1 MNNGGKTVLAQNLIR
16 FRKQLGL
23 TQIQISEA
31 IGIERSR
38 YAHYEKDTTPTTAIL
53 RKLASILNVTMDEL
67 HYTPEQIQELHDES
81 IFEPVDG
88 FPFNELKS
96 EEKELI
102 MKFRLLSNKA
112 KEDVKK
118 EIEKVLE
125 EEEEE

>member
-16 FRKQLGL
+16 FRKQMGL

-38 YAHYEKDTTPTTAIL
+38 YAHYEKDTTPTTSIL

-67 HYTPEQIQELHDES
+67 HYTPEQIQELHDS
-81 IFEPVDG
+81 ASLQGIDG
-88 FPFNELKS
+88 FPFNELKN

-102 MKFRLLSNKA
+102 MKYRLLSAEA
-112 KEDVKK
+112 KENIKK
-118 EIEKVLE
+118 EIAETLDE
-125 EEEEE
+125 EDE